1 MSGKSDVVARAIE
14 RRRGDPTQLLQIL
27 RDIQEDFDWISPETA
42 RAVAARLGV
51 PITLV
56 DGVVQFYSFLY
67 DRPQGRYRILFSDN
81 ITDRMLGSIPLF
93 EHMLKRLKL
102 KRGELSTD
110 GAVSVDADLLHRHVR
125 PGPGVARQQLA
136 DHAADRA
143 PGR

>member
-81 ITDRMLGSIPLF
+81 ITDRMARQHP
-93 EHMLKRLKL
+93 
-102 KRGELSTD
+102 
-110 GAVSVDADLLHRHVR
+110 AVSSIC
-125 PGPGVARQQLA
+125 
-136 DHAADRA
+136 
-143 PGR
+143 